1 MAKCLKTGDKLERDY
16 IYIESETF
24 VTVIKDGF
32 KYTYFDGDGGREMLI
47 DLTADYG
54 EMKNIASEYPTKMAE
69 LKKIAMGY
77 ERKIPATKI
86 EKSKN
91 KQSIKNRQNK
101 KININNLKL
110 KNLSD
115 ENKNFDDVVFVGQYI
130 YICHESRWYC
140 S

>member
-1 MAKCLKTGDKLERDY
+1 
-16 IYIESETF
+16 
-24 VTVIKDGF
+24 
-32 KYTYFDGDGGREMLI
+32 MLI

-101 KININNLKL
+101 K
-110 KNLSD
+110 
-115 ENKNFDDVVFVGQYI
+115 NK
-130 YICHESRWYC
+130 H
-140 S
+140 

>member
-1 MAKCLKTGDKLERDY
+1 MTKDERAGLGQESAKFIR
-16 IYIESETF
+16 ESETF

-101 KININNLKL
+101 K
-110 KNLSD
+110 
-115 ENKNFDDVVFVGQYI
+115 NK
-130 YICHESRWYC
+130 H
-140 S
+140 